1 MYIKKSYLCLNF
13 NSNMKNLK
21 ILVITLLFLM
31 PLCIYSQTVSATFFN
46 LPQQKVYL
54 NAYTGFYMEVLDSVM
69 MSQDKRVDFNTPL
82 KQGMYELETEYG
94 ETLDF
99 LYDNSVV
106 KIIVKDFYDSASV
119 EFINSQLNTDWNAYN
134 IFKDQVLKSMEML
147 KPILRNYDKET
158 EFYKTAKNEYNSLQD
173 KFISF
178 TDSLMTHD
186 NYASKL
192 IKADRFLPLNLDDD
206 LDKQR
211 DYLIVN
217 FFNDVDF
224 NDLSLIPTNVI
235 ADKTLDF
242 LSILQTPEH
251 DHDQQIMS
259 LILGIDNVL
268 HRATVNYE
276 MYKYLFQFLIEGF
289 NELGYEDIVDYM
301 SRVPYSEEVDCTE
314 EQYNELL
321 SIVEFN
327 SRVRL
332 GSIAENIS
340 GTTIFDQDFELYE
353 LEDEFTIIYFWSY
366 TCDHCRYTLK
376 HLKNFLDENNNFSL
390 VAVSVKGDLRK
401 IKNLVKKEKID
412 GYFYHD
418 GLEWDSPVISD
429 YAVTATPTFFLL
441 DKDKKI
447 IYKPFDF
454 KELADFVSLIIKR

>member
-1 MYIKKSYLCLNF
+1 
-13 NSNMKNLK
+13 MKNIK

-94 ETLDF
+94 ETLVF
-99 LYDNSVV
+99 LYDNSAV

-158 EFYKTAKNEYNSLQD
+158 EFYNTAKNEYNSLQD

-178 TDSLMTHD
+178 TDSLMTHE

-235 ADKTLDF
+235 ANKTLDF
-242 LSILQTPEH
+242 LSILQTPEQ
-251 DHDQQIMS
+251 DHDQRIMS

-321 SIVEFN
+321 SFVEFN

-332 GSIAENIS
+332 GSIAKNIA

-454 KELADFVSLIIKR
+454 KELDDFVSLIIKR